1 MLAFLTPESAEIIPY
16 EFDARKMCKTE
27 TAEVIR
33 LTIPSGKAM
42 HSHDNPFDV
51 IFYVMK
57 GYGELTVEDEVF
69 KMNSESCTRVETGK
83 NRSWKNVGTDDL
95 IILVVKLL

>member
-1 MLAFLTPESAEIIPY
+1 MLTFLTPENAEIIPY

-27 TAEVIR
+27 TAELVR
-33 LTIPSGKAM
+33 LLIPPGKAM

-51 IFYVMK
+51 IFYVVK
-57 GYGELTVEDEVF
+57 GSGELTVEDEVLL
-69 KMNSESCTRVETGK
+69 MNTESCTRVETGK
-83 NRSWKNVGTDDL
+83 KRAWKNLGTDDL